1 MVNVYV
7 VVVYDVQ
14 KGRTELFKKFCRS
27 KLNHVQNSVF
37 EGQVTEAMVND
48 IEQSLR
54 SMSKEDENIIIYK
67 SWSIEY
73 LDRTV
78 IGTDPTPQDSH
89 IL

>member
-1 MVNVYV
+1 MYV
-7 VVVYDVQ
+7 IVVYDVQ
-14 KGRTELFKKFCRS
+14 KGRTEMFKKFCRS

-37 EGQVTEAMVND
+37 EGQVTDAMAKN
-48 IEQSLR
+48 IEESLR

-73 LDRTV
+73 LDRIV
-78 IGTDPTPQDSH
+78 IGSDPTPKDAH